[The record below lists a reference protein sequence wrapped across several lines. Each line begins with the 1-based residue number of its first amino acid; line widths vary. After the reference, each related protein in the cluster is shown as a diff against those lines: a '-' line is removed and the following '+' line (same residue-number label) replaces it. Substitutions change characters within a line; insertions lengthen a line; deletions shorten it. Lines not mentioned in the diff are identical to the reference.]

1 MPLTEEEAAE
11 LERLSKKKDEPD
23 TPASTH
29 QIVEN
34 RNYTI
39 DLDNEDQVKRAV
51 RAGLLPASYLEDDDP
66 DADDDDPPDDDA
78 PRRRVR
84 YE

>member
-23 TPASTH
+23 SPAATNSR
-29 QIVEN
+29 VEN
-34 RNYTI
+34 INYTI
-39 DLDNEDQVKRAV
+39 DLDNEEQVKRAV
-51 RAGLLPASYLEDDDP
+51 KAGLLPASYLEDDEP
-66 DADDDDPPDDDA
+66 DADDKPDDDEP
-78 PRRRVR
+78 PRRRSR